1 MQSNVMAFAA
11 LMVSAY
17 VMGYGTRAYI
27 GWRNRRR
34 YRFSL
39 SRA

>member
-1 MQSNVMAFAA
+1 MSADVVNFVVLLAG
-11 LMVSAY
+11 AY
-17 VMGYGTRAYI
+17 VLGYGTRAYI
-27 GWRNRRR
+27 SHRYRRR

>member
-1 MQSNVMAFAA
+1 MPHDVMAFLA
-11 LMVSAY
+11 LLLASY
-17 VMGYGTRAYI
+17 LLGYGTRAYI
-27 GWRNRRR
+27 SHRYRRR